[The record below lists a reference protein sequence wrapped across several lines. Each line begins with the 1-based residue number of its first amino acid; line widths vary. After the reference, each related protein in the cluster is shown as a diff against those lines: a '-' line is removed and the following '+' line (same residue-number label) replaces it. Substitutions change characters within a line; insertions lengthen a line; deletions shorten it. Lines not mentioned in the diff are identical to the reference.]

1 MTEEVLQN
9 VGRLEFADAS
19 TIYQM
24 TGCLSACEKDRFEI
38 RMSQITETDKTSE
51 YGEVNLWLYI
61 SMRET
66 SYVQEEQYFI
76 YDINSFIADVGGYM
90 GLLLGSSILSLFDE
104 VEGLVVA
111 LFEMCKSKCL
121 SRDIK

>member
-1 MTEEVLQN
+1 
-9 VGRLEFADAS
+9 
-19 TIYQM
+19 M

-38 RMSQITETDKTSE
+38 RMSQITDAVWNSTSQ

-66 SYVQEEQYFI
+66 SYVKEEQYFI
-76 YDINSFIADVGGYM
+76 YDHNSFVADVGGYM

-104 VEGLVVA
+104 VEGVMVA
-111 LFEMCKSKCL
+111 LFIKCKCL
-121 SRDIK
+121 ARDTK